1 MKEKIKDMVFKTKEF
16 VKTHPEVIT
25 GLTIAGVVVVMTA
38 TYSMNMKSQL
48 DLSEAVLND
57 MITSY
62 NRGLADGAKFVL
74 KQTTK

>member
-1 MKEKIKDMVFKTKEF
+1 MKKKIKEMAVKTKEF
-16 VKTHPEVIT
+16 VKAHPEVIT

-38 TYSMNMKSQL
+38 SYNMNMKSQL
-48 DLSEAVLND
+48 DMSEAILND

-62 NRGLADGAKFVL
+62 NRGLDDGAKFIL

>member
-1 MKEKIKDMVFKTKEF
+1 MKEKINNMVSKTKDF
-16 VKTHPEVIT
+16 VKAHPEVIT

-62 NRGLADGAKFVL
+62 NRGLDDGAKFIL